1 MYFPFSQSLIPCAT
15 VVERNLLADT
25 SKIVDKNNK
34 VYKRKDELKK
44 IVTESLSSL
53 GYDSSICISKWDKT
67 RTYPAG
73 NLLYLFS
80 PNFSEKKYPG
90 LSE

>member
-1 MYFPFSQSLIPCAT
+1 

-25 SKIVDKNNK
+25 SKIVDNNSK
-34 VYKRKDELKK
+34 VYKRKDDLRK

-67 RTYPAG
+67 PTFPAG
-73 NLLYLFS
+73 NLFYLFS
-80 PNFSEKKYPG
+80 PIFSEK
-90 LSE
+90 ENT